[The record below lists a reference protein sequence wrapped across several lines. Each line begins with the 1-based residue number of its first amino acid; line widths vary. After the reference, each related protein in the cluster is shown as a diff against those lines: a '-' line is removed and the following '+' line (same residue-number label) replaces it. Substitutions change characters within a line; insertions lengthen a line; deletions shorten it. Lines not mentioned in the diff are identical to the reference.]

1 MRTNGTPSSS
11 HRRRFARLTLATS
24 LALVL
29 IGGLPGSASAQGDSA
44 AVAINTKDGSSIFRL
59 AFSVRRVTGEVV
71 DQANAAVAY
80 ASCEECRTVAVSIQ
94 LVLVLSDPDVVT
106 PTNLA
111 LAVNQGCTSCET
123 LASAYQYVLGV
134 GGPVHFDAEG
144 NQELASIKQAL
155 NDLVGESEGLELDQ
169 IQTEIDVLVDRL
181 SGVVDQH
188 LVAAGHDE
196 DVDQGVEPGE
206 SPEPTPVE
214 ESPSPTPSPAD
225 SSASPSPASPSE
237 PSPTPTGA
245 DPTPSPEESSTPSP
259 EPT

>member
-1 MRTNGTPSSS
+1 MTTGSTTTSL
-11 HRRRFARLTLATS
+11 HRRRFARLTLATG

-29 IGGLPGSASAQGDSA
+29 MGGLPTPASAQGDSA

-59 AFSVRRVTGEVV
+59 AFNVRRVTGEVV

-80 ASCEECRTVAVSIQ
+80 ASCEDCRTVAVSIQ
-94 LVLVLSDPDVVT
+94 LILVMSDPDVVT

-111 LAVNQGCTSCET
+111 LAVNQDCTSCET

-134 GGPVHFDAEG
+134 EEPVHFDAEG

-155 NDLVGESEGLELDQ
+155 HDLARDSEGLELDQ
-169 IQTEIDVLVDRL
+169 IQAEIDLLVERL
-181 SGVVDQH
+181 RGVVDQH

-214 ESPSPTPSPAD
+214 ESPSPTPS
-225 SSASPSPASPSE
+225 SAETSSPSPESPSE
-237 PSPTPTGA
+237 PSPTPTGPG
-245 DPTPSPEESSTPSP
+245 PTPTPEESSTPSP